1 MAKDT
6 KNKKSKQE
14 EEVPVV
20 NGIGQG
26 MGLLGGMLSSNIQNP
41 ESELPPLPSTAG
53 TTATPINT
61 TTGTGYNPATA
72 TLSQNI
78 AHLAGVTPNT
88 NIQSPAISGTQPTF
102 SPTTSYKNSASFN
115 QSESIPVI
123 MNAEAMAKSETQQLE
138 ENKKADEYN
147 ATLTSRVENLN
158 NNISLPKSTYDRY
171 GRVIKSVYTPIAPLP
186 VIPKEIEVPNMVVA
200 NYSKSYGESKSEGGG
215 GGLNKPKIDTNIPL
229 FFRDP
234 NGQIRVGW
242 DDYQSDK
249 AEKLSGDPMQ
259 IKWNKIEDLRS
270 IRKDWTAKQF
280 ENEGSGLQSGWKI
293 KTLKGSNGKQLSIAD
308 ASGNFYDIARAS
320 ALSELAINRPDAVVT
335 KDGKPLNQTSS
346 TQFRLNPNN
355 LFATATVTNEDGTKS
370 KVQYLAD
377 RNAYPII
384 MDGISK
390 ALSDNGWK
398 NGEIPKGKFWNNLK
412 SSLKLAYKEPGGEAR
427 GGTSRDQFV
436 RAIYSYIMSE
446 NQ

>member
-1 MAKDT
+1 MSKQT
-6 KNKKSKQE
+6 KNKKNSKYALKDE
-14 EEVPVV
+14 EINSLLAELDTT
-20 NGIGQG
+20 NSNTAKGNITSLTQG
-26 MGLLGGMLSSNIQNP
+26 LAGGA
-41 ESELPPLPSTAG
+41 LPDPNQLPYINTVQLAQTTPLPSVSG
-53 TTATPINT
+53 GNATPVVPPPT
-61 TTGTGYNPATA
+61 QQPDT
-72 TLSQNI
+72 SQPPSWNRNSSASGWTEI
-78 AHLAGVTPNT
+78 MN
-88 NIQSPAISGTQPTF
+88 QPAID
-102 SPTTSYKNSASFN
+102 A
-115 QSESIPVI
+115 
-123 MNAEAMAKSETQQLE
+123 AMAKQEAANAVAKDYN
-138 ENKKADEYN
+138 ENKLPTLMAQAN
-147 ATLTSRVENLN
+147 AMYKGATP
-158 NNISLPKSTYDRY
+158 SLDDK
-171 GRVIKSVYTPIAPLP
+171 GRPIQMNPVPVLP
-186 VIPKEIEVPNMVVA
+186 QAIIPEKIDIPNAVTGHFNVSA
-200 NYSKSYGESKSEGGG
+200 AEASGNRGGG
-215 GGLNKPKIDTNIPL
+215 GGIPKVDTNIPL

-234 NGQIRVGW
+234 NGKIRVGW
-242 DDYQSDK
+242 DDYQSGK
-249 AEKLSGDPMQ
+249 AEKLSGDPLQ
-259 IKWNKIEDLRS
+259 IKWNNIEDLRS

-293 KTLKGSNGKQLSIAD
+293 KTLKGSNGKQSSVVD
-308 ASGNFYDIARAS
+308 ASGNFFDIARAS

-355 LFATATVTNEDGTKS
+355 LFATATVTNEDGTTS

-377 RNAYPII
+377 KNAYPVI

>member
-1 MAKDT
+1 MSKQT
-6 KNKKSKQE
+6 KNKKNSKYALPDE
-14 EEVPVV
+14 EINNLLANMDITNANAAKGNITSLTQGLAGGALPDPSQLPYV
-20 NGIGQG
+20 NTVQ
-26 MGLLGGMLSSNIQNP
+26 LAQST
-41 ESELPPLPSTAG
+41 PLPSVAG
-53 TTATPINT
+53 GNATPAINAQSQPVQPSFSYSSNAAS
-61 TTGTGYNPATA
+61 YNETRD
-72 TLSQNI
+72 
-78 AHLAGVTPNT
+78 
-88 NIQSPAISGTQPTF
+88 
-102 SPTTSYKNSASFN
+102 
-115 QSESIPVI
+115 
-123 MNAEAMAKSETQQLE
+123 MNKAERDAAMAKQEAANAVAKDYN
-138 ENKKADEYN
+138 ENKLPTLMAQAN
-147 ATLTSRVENLN
+147 AMYKGATP
-158 NNISLPKSTYDRY
+158 SLDKY
-171 GRVIKSVYTPIAPLP
+171 GEPIRMNPVPVLP
-186 VIPKEIEVPNMVVA
+186 QAIIPEKIDIPNMVTGHF
-200 NYSKSYGESKSEGGG
+200 GESFKEASGNRNSSGP
-215 GGLNKPKIDTNIPL
+215 KPKIDTNIPL

-242 DDYQSDK
+242 DDYQSGK
-249 AEKLSGDPMQ
+249 AEKLSGDPLQ
-259 IKWNKIEDLRS
+259 IKWNNIEDLRS

-280 ENEGSGLQSGWKI
+280 ENEGAGLQSGWKI
-293 KTLKGSNGKQLSIAD
+293 KTLKGSNGKQPSVAD
-308 ASGNFYDIARAS
+308 ASGNFFDIARAS

-355 LFATATVTNEDGTKS
+355 LFATATVTNEDGTTS

-377 RNAYPII
+377 KNAYPII

>member
-1 MAKDT
+1 MGKQT
-6 KNKKSKQE
+6 KQKTNSNEESLLNKIKQLE
-14 EEVPVV
+14 AD
-20 NGIGQG
+20 NF
-26 MGLLGGMLSSNIQNP
+26 LLSSPQG
-41 ESELPPLPSTAG
+41 LTTVGPLPSTSGGNTAPV
-53 TTATPINT
+53 TATTPT
-61 TTGTGYNPATA
+61 SATA
-72 TLSQNI
+72 PV
-78 AHLAGVTPNT
+78 AATPAAP
-88 NIQSPAISGTQPTF
+88 QLPS
-102 SPTTSYKNSASFN
+102 SYSTAQGYGYSRSYDAN
-115 QSESIPVI
+115 QEERAK
-123 MNAEAMAKSETQQLE
+123 AEAQQLE

-147 ATLTSRVENLN
+147 ATLPSRINRLL
-158 NNISLPKSTYDRY
+158 SQFPKNDDEYDSM
-171 GRVIKSVYTPIAPLP
+171 GRPVTRSYTPMAPLP
-186 VIPKEIEVPNMVVA
+186 VIPKEIEIPKMILGTDAYNE
-200 NYSKSYGESKSEGGG
+200 NRRESIGN
-215 GGLNKPKIDTNIPL
+215 GGLGTPKIDTNIPL

-234 NGQIRVGW
+234 NGKIRVGW
-242 DDYQSDK
+242 DDYQSGK
-249 AEKLSGDPMQ
+249 AEKLSGDPLQ
-259 IKWNKIEDLRS
+259 IKWNNIEDLRS

-280 ENEGSGLQSGWKI
+280 ENEGSGLQSVWKI
-293 KTLKGSNGKQLSIAD
+293 KTLKGSNGKQSSVVD
-308 ASGNFYDIARAS
+308 ASGNFFDIARAS

-355 LFATATVTNEDGTKS
+355 LFATATVTNEDGTTS

-377 RNAYPII
+377 KNAYPII

-398 NGEIPKGKFWNNLK
+398 NGEIPKGKFWDNLK

>member
-1 MAKDT
+1 M
-6 KNKKSKQE
+6 SKQTKQKTSSNE
-14 EEVPVV
+14 ES
-20 NGIGQG
+20 
-26 MGLLGGMLSSNIQNP
+26 LLNKIKQLEADNFLLSSPQG
-41 ESELPPLPSTAG
+41 LTTVGPLPSTSGSNTAPV
-53 TTATPINT
+53 TATTPAVT
-61 TTGTGYNPATA
+61 TT
-72 TLSQNI
+72 S
-78 AHLAGVTPNT
+78 VTP
-88 NIQSPAISGTQPTF
+88 A
-102 SPTTSYKNSASFN
+102 PTTPQLPSSYRTAQGYGYSRSYDANPEERAK
-115 QSESIPVI
+115 
-123 MNAEAMAKSETQQLE
+123 AEAQQIE
-138 ENKKADEYN
+138 ENKKADDYN
-147 ATLTSRVENLN
+147 ATLTGRVNALN
-158 NNISLPKSTYDRY
+158 SSTVPRKSTYDRY
-171 GRVIKSVYTPIAPLP
+171 GRVIPSTYTPMAPLP
-186 VIPKEIEVPNMVVA
+186 VIPKEIEIPKMILGTDAYNE
-200 NYSKSYGESKSEGGG
+200 NRRESIGN
-215 GGLNKPKIDTNIPL
+215 GGLGKPKIDTNIPL

-242 DDYQSDK
+242 DDYQSGK
-249 AEKLSGDPMQ
+249 AEKLSGDPLQ
-259 IKWNKIEDLRS
+259 IKWNNIEDLRS

-280 ENEGSGLQSGWKI
+280 ENEGTGLQSGWKI
-293 KTLKGSNGKQLSIAD
+293 KTLKGSNGKKPSVVD
-308 ASGNFYDIARAS
+308 ASGNFFDIARAS

-355 LFATATVTNEDGTKS
+355 LFATATVTNEDGTTS

-377 RNAYPII
+377 KNAYPII

-398 NGEIPKGKFWNNLK
+398 NGEIPKGKFWDNLK